1 MIPGFDLASFA
12 TTAGPVLAVVVLAAI
27 IFAES
32 GLLIGFFL
40 PGDSI
45 LFTAGFL
52 VEAGKL
58 NFDIHLLVAIVFL
71 AAVLGDAVGYLFG
84 KKIGRRIF
92 NRPDSLIFRQENIVK
107 AEEFY
112 AKHGGIT
119 VIIGRFIPVVR
130 TFVPIV
136 AGVGKMSYKTFLS
149 YNVIGALLWAVGITY
164 AGFFIGSGLRAM
176 GVDVDT
182 ILLPIIG
189 LILLLSILPPAIHL
203 LKDSKQRNALWRGT
217 KKQFAILFRT
227 KTK

>member
-12 TTAGPVLAVVVLAAI
+12 TTAGPLLAVLVLAAI

-58 NFDIHLLVAIVFL
+58 NFDIHLLVLVVFV

-84 KKIGRRIF
+84 KRIGRRIF
-92 NRPDSLIFRQENIVK
+92 NRPNSRIFRQENIVK

-112 AKHGGIT
+112 EKHGGIT

-149 YNVIGALLWAVGITY
+149 FNVIGALLWAVGITY
-164 AGFFIGSGLRAM
+164 AGFYIGSALRAM

-182 ILLPIIG
+182 ILLPIVG
-189 LILLLSILPPAIHL
+189 VILFLSILPPAIHL
-203 LKDSKQRNALWRGT
+203 LKDKKQRNALWNGT
-217 KKQFAILFRT
+217 KKQFAVLFRLN
-227 KTK
+227 KK